1 MRCDVAKAT
10 GLAGRVAG
18 REPTQRGHRVGET
31 GLVWTRCGLLRALP
45 GSWLVG
51 HSLTSPEGPAGRRF
65 RLDTRLRRIR
75 RKDWRRDFFR
85 DFTRDSGPSK
95 ASWSLGCSVHLGA
108 GGART
113 THPVIR
119 AARAQG

>member
-18 REPTQRGHRVGET
+18 REPTQRGHRVWEK

-45 GSWLVG
+45 GSWLVTALPLQRDQLAAASG
-51 HSLTSPEGPAGRRF
+51 WTPGSDVSGGR
-65 RLDTRLRRIR
+65 T
-75 RKDWRRDFFR
+75 
-85 DFTRDSGPSK
+85 
-95 ASWSLGCSVHLGA
+95 GA
-108 GGART
+108 GTSSGTSHGTVGPPKLAGHWGAACIWGRWGGGT